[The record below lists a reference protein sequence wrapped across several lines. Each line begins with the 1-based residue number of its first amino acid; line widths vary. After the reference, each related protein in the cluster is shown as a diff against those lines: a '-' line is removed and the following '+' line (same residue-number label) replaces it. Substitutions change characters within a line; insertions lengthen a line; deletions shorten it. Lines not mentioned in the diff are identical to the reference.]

1 MPNLVEI
8 FDQAKNDP
16 SSVNLD
22 GRGYQSQMMHGVQI
36 MCYDGTSQIKIF
48 NPRGKEYYEEL
59 TPQEYLLF
67 EGGWRKGVYTLVL
80 QSYRNRLD
88 IIEKRIPEILNNKK
102 TLTALKERRTGI
114 LKKYFKLTQKLNQLL

>member
-1 MPNLVEI
+1 MPNLVDI

-22 GRGYQSQMMHGVQI
+22 GRGYESRMMHGVQI
-36 MCYDGTSQIKIF
+36 MYYNRTSEIKIF

-59 TPQEYLLF
+59 TSEEYLLF

-102 TLTALKERRTGI
+102 SLTALKERRTGI

>member
-1 MPNLVEI
+1 MPSLMEI

-16 SSVNLD
+16 SSVNID
-22 GRGYQSQMMHGVQI
+22 GRGYESRMMHGVQI
-36 MCYDGTSQIKIF
+36 MCYEETGEIKIF

-59 TPQEYLLF
+59 TPPEYLLF
-67 EGGWRKGVYTLVL
+67 EGGWRRGVYTLVL

-102 TLTALKERRTGI
+102 SLTALKERRTGI

>member
-1 MPNLVEI
+1 MPSLMEI

-22 GRGYQSQMMHGVQI
+22 GRGYESRMMHGVQI
-36 MCYDGTSQIKIF
+36 MCYEETGEIKIF

-59 TPQEYLLF
+59 TPPEYLLF
-67 EGGWRKGVYTLVL
+67 EGGWRRGVYTLVL

-88 IIEKRIPEILNNKK
+88 IIEKKIPEILNNKK
-102 TLTALKERRTGI
+102 SLTSLKERRTGI
-114 LKKYFKLTQKLNQLL
+114 LKKYFKLTQKLNQL

>member
-1 MPNLVEI
+1 MEI

-16 SSVNLD
+16 SSVNID
-22 GRGYQSQMMHGVQI
+22 GRGYESRMMHGVQI
-36 MCYDGTSQIKIF
+36 MCYEETGEIKIF

-59 TPQEYLLF
+59 TPPEYLLF
-67 EGGWRKGVYTLVL
+67 EGGWRRGVYTLVL

-102 TLTALKERRTGI
+102 SLTALKDRRTGI

>member
-1 MPNLVEI
+1 MDI
-8 FDQAKNDP
+8 FNQAKNDP
-16 SSVNLD
+16 SSVILD
-22 GRGYQSQMMHGVQI
+22 GRGYESRMMHGVQI
-36 MCYDGTSQIKIF
+36 MSYGETNQIKIF

-80 QSYRNRLD
+80 QSYRKRLD
-88 IIEKRIPEILNNKK
+88 VIEKKIPEVLNHNRS
-102 TLTALKERRTGI
+102 LTALKDRRSSI

>member
-1 MPNLVEI
+1 MEI

-16 SSVNLD
+16 SSVNID
-22 GRGYQSQMMHGVQI
+22 GRGYESRMMHGVQI
-36 MCYDGTSQIKIF
+36 MCYQETGEIKIF

-59 TPQEYLLF
+59 TPPEYLLF
-67 EGGWRKGVYTLVL
+67 EGGWRRGVYTLVL

-102 TLTALKERRTGI
+102 SLTALKERRTGI

>member
-1 MPNLVEI
+1 MPSLMEI

-16 SSVNLD
+16 SSVNID
-22 GRGYQSQMMHGVQI
+22 GRGYESRMMHGVQI
-36 MCYDGTSQIKIF
+36 MCYEETGEIKIF

-59 TPQEYLLF
+59 TPPEYLLF
-67 EGGWRKGVYTLVL
+67 EGGWRRGVYTLVL

-102 TLTALKERRTGI
+102 SLTALKDRRTGI